1 MSPCIRGVRDIDMVL
16 LVLRGG
22 RDDGPRPARLVPHD
36 HQQRVFLHRSGQ
48 RRRAGPAQG
57 EGFLPAILQRGGGR
71 HGVWSPT
78 IIVSSQNGYQG
89 KTRSLVGDA
98 KFETMVR
105 RDTRKNLL
113 MENSAVEKE
122 EEEEDESAK
131 EDEVFLLESLQDEP
145 ANSKVSLAS
154 ALVLHVHP
162 GEADDPDQAD
172 GLDQRPG
179 PGGQDGGGGGR
190 APHPHGDQ
198 GAQAGL
204 GQ

>member
-1 MSPCIRGVRDIDMVL
+1 MTGPDRPDSSHMTTTSESSYIAPANAVAQVPPKAKGSFQRSYSVEVSSIAASGHPQL
-16 LVLRGG
+16 LF
-22 RDDGPRPARLVPHD
+22 P
-36 HQQRVFLHRSGQ
+36 
-48 RRRAGPAQG
+48 
-57 EGFLPAILQRGGGR
+57 
-71 HGVWSPT
+71 
-78 IIVSSQNGYQG
+78 SQNGYQG

-122 EEEEDESAK
+122 EEDDEAAK

-154 ALVLHVHP
+154 ALVLHVLP

-179 PGGQDGGGGGR
+179 PGGQDGRGGGR
-190 APHPHGDQ
+190 APHPRGDQ